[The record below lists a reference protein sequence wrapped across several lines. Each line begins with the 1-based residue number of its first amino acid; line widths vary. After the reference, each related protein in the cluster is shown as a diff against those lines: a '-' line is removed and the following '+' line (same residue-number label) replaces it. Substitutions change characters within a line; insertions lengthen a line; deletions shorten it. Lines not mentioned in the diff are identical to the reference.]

1 MFSAFP
7 VIALLTLAAP
17 SQAATEIAPTTAPDV
32 RTEAASDVPA
42 GGSAAPQS
50 TYSPA
55 QVEADL
61 TTLLTARGRDYLDAR
76 ARLEAAPTTVAPR
89 VAARLA
95 ETSPALA
102 PAERQRLLALLGAF
116 GRPEDLRAFADE
128 LRRDVAAATP
138 GQALSAAEPW
148 RQLLKAQGLSAAP
161 ILGELAADRD
171 LDEGTRALLLGDL
184 IDVLPTEQVA
194 AFVAM
199 VGDGP
204 ATLRQALRQAL
215 IRRGRDRP
223 DDRASLIE
231 SVDKALT
238 EVADA
243 RKPALLGLRA
253 TLGELDP
260 EFLARLASF
269 AESPKAPFIVRVAS
283 LRLLAPAAETPA
295 ARGALTRLATANLSA
310 PQRSDQASELLGWIA
325 LRALPDSDASQLVS
339 SLGLLEA
346 DEPRI
351 AAAAFTVAPLPSD
364 GSWLASALDHP
375 WPEVRKAA
383 IRRVDAPCSRDQIK
397 RLGSSAAPPEKR
409 GESDDAVAREA
420 LRALGRCASP
430 EAESALIRALNTKIS
445 TPLRRSEAAKQ
456 LLLIGRPKG
465 DKAVAKAIET
475 LGDPS
480 LVRRLVEAARAST
493 DPTPALIQS
502 LCQVSADFP
511 ALRSTVAETLRLIA
525 PGSTCSQG

>member
-1 MFSAFP
+1 MFSALP
-7 VIALLTLAAP
+7 LLALLSFAAP
-17 SQAATEIAPTTAPDV
+17 PQAATEVAPTSATASGATSGAPSG
-32 RTEAASDVPA
+32 AS
-42 GGSAAPQS
+42 SAPPS
-50 TYSPA
+50 TYSQA

-95 ETSPALA
+95 KTSPALV

-128 LRRDVAAATP
+128 LRRDVAAASP
-138 GQALSAAEPW
+138 GQALTAAEPW
-148 RQLLKAQGLSAAP
+148 RQLLKAQGLAAAP
-161 ILGELAADRD
+161 ILGELAADRE

-184 IDVLPTEQVA
+184 IDVLPIDQVA

-204 ATLRQALRQAL
+204 TTLRQALRQAL
-215 IRRGRDRP
+215 IRRGRERADE
-223 DDRASLIE
+223 RASLLA

-238 EVADA
+238 EVPDA

-260 EFLARLASF
+260 EFLARLAAL
-269 AESPKAPFIVRVAS
+269 AENPTAPFIVRVAS
-283 LRLLAPAAETPA
+283 LRLLAPGAESSA
-295 ARGALTRLATANLSA
+295 VRSALTRLVTANLNT
-310 PQRSDQASELLGWIA
+310 PQRSDQASEILGWIA
-325 LRALPDSDASQLVS
+325 LRALPDNDASQLVS
-339 SLGLLEA
+339 RLGLLEA
-346 DEPRI
+346 DEPRL

-364 GSWLASALDHP
+364 GTWLASALDHP

-383 IRRVDAPCSRDQIK
+383 IGRVSAPCSRDQVK

-409 GESDDAVAREA
+409 GEIDDAVAREA
-420 LRALGRCASP
+420 LRALGRCGSE

-456 LLLIGRPKG
+456 LLLIGLPRG

-480 LVRRLVEAARAST
+480 LVRRLVEAARVSA

-511 ALRSTVAETLRLIA
+511 ALRSSVAETLRLIA